1 MKKRNIIFDHLRALS
16 MLGVVAIHVGDLVM
30 QSGTPWNW
38 LYLLCEVLSR
48 YSVPTFFFISG
59 YGLFYSHPLEK
70 SLDYGAFIKKRFKSI
85 GIPYVVT
92 SLFYMGVASLMA
104 RNLAMWHPKYVLFTL
119 FFGLGNYHI
128 YFLVILMWFYLLFP
142 LWRSLMK
149 KMEAMGLCSSLS
161 ILFILELFLYRGSAH
176 FWAYPQWVV
185 DTPLLYDLLQY
196 RLNYFPFFYLFVF
209 MMGGVIARHYE
220 AFLTFIRKWKK
231 VLGAAFVLSA
241 GCNTLIFYRW
251 ILIHHMPLEDTTNA
265 LQQLSTPGLTYT
277 VIFILFAS
285 AVLDRYPE
293 GKLPLLE
300 KISDRSFYI
309 YLIHPFFLDQLS
321 YWIDRAIVP
330 FNRFPM
336 PVFYVL
342 LITVS
347 YVAAGLLKRLIPPL
361 KRSLLTYLPYKA

>member
-1 MKKRNIIFDHLRALS
+1 MVHRDPSFLIFIVARQGPSDQLIFRWPFPFGYIIIDKLRKHRLEELFYEKRNIIFDHLRALS

-70 SLDYGAFIKKRFKSI
+70 PLEYRSFIKKRFKSI

-149 KMEAMGLCSSLS
+149 KMEAMGLYLSLS
-161 ILFILELFLYRGSAH
+161 ILFILELFLYRVSAH

-185 DTPLLYDLLQY
+185 DTPLLYDLLRY

-231 VLGAAFVLSA
+231 SWARLLCYLQAA
-241 GCNTLIFYRW
+241 TR
-251 ILIHHMPLEDTTNA
+251 
-265 LQQLSTPGLTYT
+265 
-277 VIFILFAS
+277 
-285 AVLDRYPE
+285 
-293 GKLPLLE
+293 
-300 KISDRSFYI
+300 
-309 YLIHPFFLDQLS
+309 
-321 YWIDRAIVP
+321 
-330 FNRFPM
+330 
-336 PVFYVL
+336 
-342 LITVS
+342 
-347 YVAAGLLKRLIPPL
+347 
-361 KRSLLTYLPYKA
+361 

>member
-70 SLDYGAFIKKRFKSI
+70 PLEYRSFIKKRFKSI

-149 KMEAMGLCSSLS
+149 KMEAMGL
-161 ILFILELFLYRGSAH
+161 I
-176 FWAYPQWVV
+176 
-185 DTPLLYDLLQY
+185 
-196 RLNYFPFFYLFVF
+196 
-209 MMGGVIARHYE
+209 
-220 AFLTFIRKWKK
+220 
-231 VLGAAFVLSA
+231 
-241 GCNTLIFYRW
+241 
-251 ILIHHMPLEDTTNA
+251 
-265 LQQLSTPGLTYT
+265 
-277 VIFILFAS
+277 
-285 AVLDRYPE
+285 
-293 GKLPLLE
+293 
-300 KISDRSFYI
+300 
-309 YLIHPFFLDQLS
+309 
-321 YWIDRAIVP
+321 
-330 FNRFPM
+330 
-336 PVFYVL
+336 
-342 LITVS
+342 
-347 YVAAGLLKRLIPPL
+347 
-361 KRSLLTYLPYKA
+361 